1 MKSIGAV
8 TGVTVLSTGDGV
20 RLLDFEQV
28 KRQILDR
35 VRIQDIVAEHV
46 TLKRR
51 GVRWVGLCPFH
62 SEKTPSFTVS
72 PERGLFKC
80 FGCGK
85 GGDVFSFVQ
94 LRENVSFMEAMRHLA
109 DRAGVEFRD
118 PTQRTSAAPG
128 EPSRTDLAKVNAW
141 ALQFFRSNLLAESP
155 GRAARDY
162 LHGRGFTDATLERFG
177 LGLATDGGP
186 SLKSAAAR
194 AGFGDAM
201 LVAAD
206 VLRKDEETG
215 RVYETFRSRLMFPI
229 RDATGRVVGFGGR
242 TLIDDKAKYLNTRQ
256 TALFDKGRNLY
267 GIELAREA
275 IASRRR
281 AIVVEGYTDCM
292 ACHQAGFIETV
303 ATLGTALTDAHV
315 DLLRRFGEEMVLLFD
330 SDAAGE
336 AAADRAIGLALPRCV
351 KVRLARIPEGKDP
364 SDFLGRASAAD
375 FSDVLNGAV
384 DALEFKW
391 SKTQERFRADSSD
404 VRRREA
410 VLDFVRVVAD
420 AVSTAAVDAI
430 QRGLLVN
437 QIAHLLRIEREE
449 VSRLMSRS
457 RSPRGENARAA
468 TGGAVSQRSAAPRDE
483 EQAVW
488 THMLEVLLNAPD
500 LLSLVDHAPDLARI
514 ADPRDRR
521 IATALFDA
529 RRDGGQVALADV
541 LTRCHDPADAQRVTE
556 LVERGAARGNFEGTL
571 RLALRRLGQTVRESA
586 VENSKQRLL
595 DAAATGDSS
604 PAENDARQTL
614 NDGVKEHRHFAPRRL
629 VRRAVGGSG
638 LGVGVPEVINTNAV
652 TE

>member
-1 MKSIGAV
+1 MH
-8 TGVTVLSTGDGV
+8 
-20 RLLDFEQV
+20 DFEQV

-35 VRIQDIVAEHV
+35 ISIQDVVAEHV

-118 PTQRTSAAPG
+118 TTQRSPTAPG
-128 EPSRTDLAKVNAW
+128 EPSRTDLAKLNAW
-141 ALQFFRSNLLAESP
+141 ALRFFRTNLLAESV
-155 GRAARDY
+155 GGSAREY
-162 LHGRGFTDATLERFG
+162 LRGRGFTDATIERFG
-177 LGLATDGGP
+177 LGLAAEGGP
-186 SLKSAAAR
+186 SLRSTAAR
-194 AGFGDAM
+194 AGFGEAM

-206 VLRKDEETG
+206 LFRKDEATG

-281 AIVVEGYTDCM
+281 AIIVEGYTDCM
-292 ACHQAGFIETV
+292 ACHQAGFTEAV
-303 ATLGTALTDAHV
+303 ATLGTALTETHV
-315 DLLRRFGEEMVLLFD
+315 DLLRRFGEEIVLLFD

-336 AAADRAIGLALPRCV
+336 AAADRAIALALPRCV
-351 KVRLARIPEGKDP
+351 KVRLGRIPEGKDP

-375 FSDVLNGAV
+375 FSDVLNQAV
-384 DALEFKW
+384 EALEFKW
-391 SKTQERFRADSSD
+391 LKTLERFRSDSSD

-410 VLDFVRVVAD
+410 VLDFMHVVAD
-420 AVSTAAVDAI
+420 AVNTAAVDAI

-437 QIAHLLRIEREE
+437 QIAHLLRIEGDE
-449 VSRLMSRS
+449 VSRLMSGS
-457 RSPRGENARAA
+457 RSSRGDHAA
-468 TGGAVSQRSAAPRDE
+468 AANQGAVSQRSAAPRDE

-488 THMLEVLLNAPD
+488 THLLEVLLNVPD
-500 LLSLVDHAPDLARI
+500 LLSMVDPGPDPVRI

-529 RRDGGQVALADV
+529 RRHGGSFSLADV
-541 LTRCHDPADAQRVTE
+541 FARCHDAADAQRVTE
-556 LVERGAARGNFEGTL
+556 LVERGAARGNFEATL
-571 RLALRRLGQTVRESA
+571 RLALERLAETVRGSVA
-586 VENSKQRLL
+586 QASRRRLL
-595 DAAATGDSS
+595 DAAATGNPPQENSDADHAQNDSV
-604 PAENDARQTL
+604 R
-614 NDGVKEHRHFAPRRL
+614 EHRHFAGRRL
-629 VRRAVGGSG
+629 VRRAVGGSDWG
-638 LGVGVPEVINTNAV
+638 LGVAEVINTKAV

>member
-1 MKSIGAV
+1 MH
-8 TGVTVLSTGDGV
+8 
-20 RLLDFEQV
+20 DFEQV

-35 VRIQDIVAEHV
+35 IRIQDVVAEHV

-109 DRAGVEFRD
+109 DRAGLDFRD
-118 PTQRTSAAPG
+118 SAQRSPASPG
-128 EPSRTDLAKVNAW
+128 EPSRNDLAKLNTW
-141 ALQFFRSNLLAESP
+141 AVRFFRTNLQADP
-155 GRAARDY
+155 VGRSAREY
-162 LHGRGFTDATLERFG
+162 LCGRGFTQATIERFEI
-177 LGLATDGGP
+177 GLASEGGP
-186 SLKSAAAR
+186 SVRSAAAR

-201 LVAAD
+201 LLAAD
-206 VLRKDEETG
+206 LLRKDEESG

-229 RDATGRVVGFGGR
+229 RDATGRTVGFGGR
-242 TLIDDKAKYLNTRQ
+242 TLVDDKAKYLNTRQ

-267 GIELAREA
+267 GIESAREA

-292 ACHQAGFIETV
+292 ACHQAGFTETV
-303 ATLGTALTDAHV
+303 ATLGTALTEAHV

-336 AAADRAIGLALPRCV
+336 AAADRAIALALPRCV

-364 SDFLGRASAAD
+364 SDFLGRASAAE
-375 FSDVLNGAV
+375 FSDVLNRAV
-384 DALEFKW
+384 EALEFKW
-391 SKTQERFRADSSD
+391 IKTHERFRIDFSD
-404 VRRREA
+404 ARRREA
-410 VLDFVRVVAD
+410 VLDFVRVVGD
-420 AVSTAAVDAI
+420 AVNTAAVDAI

-437 QIAHLLRIEREE
+437 QIAHLLRIEGDE

-457 RSPRGENARAA
+457 WSSRGGHAA
-468 TGGAVSQRSAAPRDE
+468 AANQGAVPQRASAPRDE

-488 THMLEVLLNAPD
+488 THVLEVLLNDPALMSMVDSVPD
-500 LLSLVDHAPDLARI
+500 LTRI
-514 ADPRDRR
+514 SDPRHRR

-529 RRDGGQVALADV
+529 RREGGPVTLADV
-541 LTRCHDPADAQRVTE
+541 LARCHDPADAQRVAE
-556 LVERGAARGNFEGTL
+556 LIDRGAARGNFERTL
-571 RLALRRLGQTVRESA
+571 TLALERLGQTVRGSV
-586 VENSKQRLL
+586 VERSRQRWLE
-595 DAAATGDSS
+595 AAAGEDPS
-604 PAENDARQTL
+604 PQTDDDQRVVR
-614 NDGVKEHRHFAPRRL
+614 DGVSEHRHYVPRRF
-629 VRRAVGGSG
+629 VRSVVGNAG
-638 LGVGVPEVINTNAV
+638 LGSQVAEDVNTKAV

>member
-1 MKSIGAV
+1 M
-8 TGVTVLSTGDGV
+8 
-20 RLLDFEQV
+20 RDFEQV

-35 VRIQDIVAEHV
+35 ISIQDVIAEHV

-94 LRENVSFMEAMRHLA
+94 LRENVSFMEAMRQLA
-109 DRAGVEFRD
+109 DRAGIDFRD
-118 PTQRTSAAPG
+118 TAQRSPSAPG
-128 EPSRTDLAKVNAW
+128 EASRTDLAKVNAW
-141 ALQFFRSNLLAESP
+141 ALQFFSKNLHAESV
-155 GRAARDY
+155 GGSAREY
-162 LHGRGFTDATLERFG
+162 LRGRGFSDATIARFG
-177 LGLATDGGP
+177 LGLAAEGGP
-186 SLKSAAAR
+186 SLRSAAAS

-206 VLRKDEETG
+206 LLRKDEESG

-281 AIVVEGYTDCM
+281 AIIVEGYTDCM
-292 ACHQAGFIETV
+292 ACHQAGFTEAV
-303 ATLGTALTDAHV
+303 ATLGTALTEAHV
-315 DLLRRFGEEMVLLFD
+315 DLLRRFGEEIVLLFD

-336 AAADRAIGLALPRCV
+336 AAADRAIALALPRCV
-351 KVRLARIPEGKDP
+351 KVRLGRIPDGKDP

-375 FSDVLNGAV
+375 FSDVLNRAV
-384 DALEFKW
+384 EALEFKW
-391 SKTQERFRADSSD
+391 LKTHERFRIDSSD

-410 VLDFVRVVAD
+410 VLDFVRVVGD
-420 AVSTAAVDAI
+420 AVNTSAVDAI

-437 QIAHLLRIEREE
+437 QIAHLLRIESGE
-449 VSRLMSRS
+449 VSRLMSGS
-457 RSPRGENARAA
+457 RPSRGDQAAAENQ
-468 TGGAVSQRSAAPRDE
+468 GAVPRCSAAPRDA

-488 THMLEVLLNAPD
+488 THLLEVLLNAPD
-500 LLSLVDHAPDLARI
+500 LLGMVDPGADPTRI

-529 RRDGGQVALADV
+529 QRHEGALSLADV
-541 LTRCHDPADAQRVTE
+541 FARCHDPADAQRVTE

-571 RLALRRLGQTVRESA
+571 RLALERLAETVRGGVA
-586 VENSKQRLL
+586 QAGKQRLL
-595 DAAATGDSS
+595 DAAATENPSPEDSV
-604 PAENDARQTL
+604 AGRTL
-614 NDGVKEHRHFAPRRL
+614 NDAVSEHRHFAGRRL
-629 VRRAVGGSG
+629 VRRALGGSNLG
-638 LGVGVPEVINTNAV
+638 LGVAEVINTKAV

>member
-1 MKSIGAV
+1 MH
-8 TGVTVLSTGDGV
+8 
-20 RLLDFEQV
+20 DFEQV

-35 VRIQDIVAEHV
+35 ISIQDVVAEHV

-109 DRAGVEFRD
+109 DRAGVDFRD
-118 PTQRTSAAPG
+118 TTQRSPTAPG
-128 EPSRTDLAKVNAW
+128 EPSRTDLAKLNAW
-141 ALQFFRSNLLAESP
+141 ALQFFRTNLLAGSV
-155 GRAARDY
+155 GGSAREY
-162 LHGRGFTDATLERFG
+162 LRGRGFTDATIERFG
-177 LGLATDGGP
+177 LGLAAEGGP
-186 SLKSAAAR
+186 SLRGSGQALRSAAAS

-206 VLRKDEETG
+206 LLRKDEATG
-215 RVYETFRSRLMFPI
+215 RAYETFRSRLMFPI

-242 TLIDDKAKYLNTRQ
+242 TLIDDRAKYLNTRQ

-281 AIVVEGYTDCM
+281 AIIVEGYTDCM
-292 ACHQAGFIETV
+292 ACHQAGFTEAV
-303 ATLGTALTDAHV
+303 ATLGTALTEAHV
-315 DLLRRFGEEMVLLFD
+315 DLLRRFGEEIVLLFD

-336 AAADRAIGLALPRCV
+336 AAADRAIALALPRCV

-375 FSDVLNGAV
+375 FSDVLNRAV
-384 DALEFKW
+384 EALEFKW
-391 SKTQERFRADSSD
+391 LKTLERFRIDSSD

-420 AVSTAAVDAI
+420 AVNTAAVDAI

-437 QIAHLLRIEREE
+437 QIAHLLRIEGDE
-449 VSRLMSRS
+449 VSRLMSGS
-457 RSPRGENARAA
+457 RSSRGDHAA
-468 TGGAVSQRSAAPRDE
+468 AANKGAVSQRSAAPRDE

-488 THMLEVLLNAPD
+488 THLLEVLLNAPD
-500 LLSLVDHAPDLARI
+500 LLNMVDPGLDPVRI

-529 RRDGGQVALADV
+529 RRHGGPLSLADV
-541 LTRCHDPADAQRVTE
+541 LARCHDPADAQRVTE
-556 LVERGAARGNFEGTL
+556 LVERGAARGNFEATL
-571 RLALRRLGQTVRESA
+571 RLALERLAETVRGGAAQASRR
-586 VENSKQRLL
+586 RLL
-595 DAAATGDSS
+595 DAAAMENPSQEYGDAGRT
-604 PAENDARQTL
+604 PNDA
-614 NDGVKEHRHFAPRRL
+614 VSEHRRFAGRRL
-629 VRRAVGGSG
+629 VRRAVGGSDWG
-638 LGVGVPEVINTNAV
+638 LGVAEVINTKAV

>member
-1 MKSIGAV
+1 MH
-8 TGVTVLSTGDGV
+8 
-20 RLLDFEQV
+20 DFEHV

-35 VRIQDIVAEHV
+35 ISIQDVVAEHV

-72 PERGLFKC
+72 PERRLFKC

-94 LRENVSFMEAMRHLA
+94 LRENMSFMEAMRHLA
-109 DRAGVEFRD
+109 DRAGVDFRD
-118 PTQRTSAAPG
+118 TTQRSPTAPG
-128 EPSRTDLAKVNAW
+128 EPSRNDLAKLNAW
-141 ALQFFRSNLLAESP
+141 AMQFFRSNLLAEAV
-155 GRAARDY
+155 GRSAREY
-162 LHGRGFTDATLERFG
+162 LRGRGFTDATVERFG
-177 LGLATDGGP
+177 LGLAAEGGP
-186 SLKSAAAR
+186 PLRSTAAR
-194 AGFGDAM
+194 AGYSDAM

-206 VLRKDEETG
+206 LLRKDEESG
-215 RVYETFRSRLMFPI
+215 RVYETFRSRLIFPI

-281 AIVVEGYTDCM
+281 AIIVEGYTDCM
-292 ACHQAGFIETV
+292 ACHQAGFTEAV
-303 ATLGTALTDAHV
+303 ATLGTALTEAHV
-315 DLLRRFGEEMVLLFD
+315 DLLRRFGEEIVLLFD

-336 AAADRAIGLALPRCV
+336 AAADRAIALALPRCV
-351 KVRLARIPEGKDP
+351 KVRLGRIPEGKDP

-375 FSDVLNGAV
+375 FSDVLNRAV
-384 DALEFKW
+384 EALEFKW
-391 SKTQERFRADSSD
+391 LKTHEHFRADSSD

-410 VLDFVRVVAD
+410 VLDFMRVVGD
-420 AVSTAAVDAI
+420 AVNTAAVDAI

-437 QIAHLLRIEREE
+437 QVAHLLRIESDE
-449 VSRLMSRS
+449 VSRLMSGS
-457 RSPRGENARAA
+457 RSSRGDYATAA
-468 TGGAVSQRSAAPRDE
+468 NNGAVSQRSAAPRDA

-488 THMLEVLLNAPD
+488 THLLEVLLNAPD
-500 LLSLVDHAPDLARI
+500 LLGMVGEEFDPARI

-529 RRDGGQVALADV
+529 RRHGGPPSLADV
-541 LTRCHDPADAQRVTE
+541 FARCHDPADAQRVTE
-556 LVERGAARGNFEGTL
+556 LVERGAARGNFEATL
-571 RLALRRLGQTVRESA
+571 RLALERLAETVRGGVTQA
-586 VENSKQRLL
+586 SKRRLL
-595 DAAATGDSS
+595 DAAATGNPAQESS
-604 PAENDARQTL
+604 DAGRMLNDAVR
-614 NDGVKEHRHFAPRRL
+614 EHGHFVGRRL
-629 VRRAVGGSG
+629 VRRAVGGGDWG
-638 LGVGVPEVINTNAV
+638 LGAAKVIDTKAV

>member
-1 MKSIGAV
+1 M
-8 TGVTVLSTGDGV
+8 
-20 RLLDFEQV
+20 RDFEQV

-35 VRIQDIVAEHV
+35 ISIQDVVAEHV

-94 LRENVSFMEAMRHLA
+94 LRENVTFMEAMRHLA
-109 DRAGVEFRD
+109 DRAGVDFRD
-118 PTQRTSAAPG
+118 TTQRSPRAAG
-128 EPSRTDLAKVNAW
+128 EPSRTDLAKLNAW
-141 ALQFFRSNLLAESP
+141 ALQFFRSNLLAVSV
-155 GRAARDY
+155 GGSAREY
-162 LHGRGFTDATLERFG
+162 LRGRGFADATIERFG
-177 LGLATDGGP
+177 LGLATEGGP
-186 SLKSAAAR
+186 SLRSAAAS
-194 AGFGDAM
+194 AGFGDVM

-206 VLRKDEETG
+206 LLRKDEESG

-281 AIVVEGYTDCM
+281 AIIVEGYTDCM
-292 ACHQAGFIETV
+292 ACHQAGFTEAV
-303 ATLGTALTDAHV
+303 ATLGTALTEAHV
-315 DLLRRFGEEMVLLFD
+315 DLLRRFGEEIVLLFD

-336 AAADRAIGLALPRCV
+336 AAADRAIALALPRCV
-351 KVRLARIPEGKDP
+351 KVRLARIPDGKDP
-364 SDFLGRASAAD
+364 SDFLSRANVSD
-375 FSDVLNGAV
+375 FSDVLNRAV
-384 DALEFKW
+384 EALEFKW
-391 SKTQERFRADSSD
+391 LKTHERFRVDSSD

-410 VLDFVRVVAD
+410 VLDFVRVVGD
-420 AVSTAAVDAI
+420 AVNTAAVDAI

-437 QIAHLLRIEREE
+437 QIAHLLRIEGDE
-449 VSRLMSRS
+449 VSRLMTGSRS
-457 RSPRGENARAA
+457 SRGDHAA
-468 TGGAVSQRSAAPRDE
+468 TGDKVVSQRSAAPRDA

-488 THMLEVLLNAPD
+488 THLLEVLLNAPD
-500 LLSLVDHAPDLARI
+500 LLSLVDPGLELTRI

-521 IATALFDA
+521 IAAALFDA
-529 RRDGGQVALADV
+529 RRHGGVLSLADV
-541 LTRCHDPADAQRVTE
+541 FARCHDPADAQRVTE
-556 LVERGAARGNFEGTL
+556 LVERGAVRGNFERTL
-571 RLALRRLGQTVRESA
+571 RLALERLAEMIRGDAAQA
-586 VENSKQRLL
+586 SKQRLL
-595 DAAATGDSS
+595 DAAATGNS
-604 PAENDARQTL
+604 PQENSVAARTLSDAVR
-614 NDGVKEHRHFAPRRL
+614 EHRHFAGRRL
-629 VRRAVGGSG
+629 VRRAVGESNLG
-638 LGVGVPEVINTNAV
+638 LGVTEVINTKAV

>member
-1 MKSIGAV
+1 MH
-8 TGVTVLSTGDGV
+8 
-20 RLLDFEQV
+20 DFEQV

-35 VRIQDIVAEHV
+35 VSIQDVVAEHV

-109 DRAGVEFRD
+109 DRAGVDFRD
-118 PTQRTSAAPG
+118 STQRSPTAPG
-128 EPSRTDLAKVNAW
+128 EPSRTELAKLNAW
-141 ALQFFRSNLLAESP
+141 AMQFFRTNLLTESV
-155 GRAARDY
+155 GCSAREY
-162 LHGRGFTDATLERFG
+162 LRGRGFTDATVERFG
-177 LGLATDGGP
+177 LGLAAEGGP
-186 SLKSAAAR
+186 SLRNAAAR

-206 VLRKDEETG
+206 LLRKDEETG

-242 TLIDDKAKYLNTRQ
+242 TLVDDKAKYLNTRQ

-267 GIELAREA
+267 GIELGREA
-275 IASRRR
+275 IVSRRR
-281 AIVVEGYTDCM
+281 AIIVEGYTDCM
-292 ACHQAGFIETV
+292 ACHQAGFTETV
-303 ATLGTALTDAHV
+303 ATLGTAMTEAHV
-315 DLLRRFGEEMVLLFD
+315 DLLRRFGEEIVLLFD

-336 AAADRAIGLALPRCV
+336 AAANRAIALALPRCV

-364 SDFLGRASAAD
+364 SDFLGQASAAD
-375 FSDVLNGAV
+375 FSDVLNRAV
-384 DALEFKW
+384 EALEFKW
-391 SKTQERFRADSSD
+391 LKTLERFRIDSSD

-420 AVSTAAVDAI
+420 AVNTAAVDAI

-437 QIAHLLRIEREE
+437 QIAHLLRIEGDE
-449 VSRLMSRS
+449 VSRLMLGSRS
-457 RSPRGENARAA
+457 SRGDHVPAA
-468 TGGAVSQRSAAPRDE
+468 NKEAVSQRSAAPRDE

-488 THMLEVLLNAPD
+488 THLLEVLLNAPD
-500 LLSLVDHAPDLARI
+500 LLNMVDPELDLARI

-521 IATALFDA
+521 IAAALFDA
-529 RRDGGQVALADV
+529 RRHGGPLSLADV
-541 LTRCHDPADAQRVTE
+541 LARFHDPSDPQRVAE
-556 LVERGAARGNFEGTL
+556 LVERGAARGNFEATL
-571 RLALRRLGQTVRESA
+571 RLALERLAEMVRGEVVQGSRR
-586 VENSKQRLL
+586 RLL
-595 DAAATGDSS
+595 DAAAAGS
-604 PAENDARQTL
+604 PPQGTNDADRTQ
-614 NDGVKEHRHFAPRRL
+614 NDPVWEHRHFAGRRL
-629 VRRAVGGSG
+629 VRRALGGSDLG
-638 LGVGVPEVINTNAV
+638 LGVAKAIDTKAV

>member
-1 MKSIGAV
+1 M
-8 TGVTVLSTGDGV
+8 TVLSTGDGV

-118 PTQRTSAAPG
+118 TTLRTSAAPG

-141 ALQFFRSNLLAESP
+141 ALQFFRSNLLSESP
-155 GRAARDY
+155 GRSAREY
-162 LHGRGFTDATLERFG
+162 LHGRGFTDATFERFG
-177 LGLATDGGP
+177 LGLAVDGGS
-186 SLKSAAAR
+186 SLKSAALR
-194 AGFGDAM
+194 AGFSDAM
-201 LVAAD
+201 LLAAD
-206 VLRKDEETG
+206 LMRQDEHG
-215 RVYETFRSRLMFPI
+215 RAYETFRSRLMFPI
-229 RDATGRVVGFGGR
+229 RDATGRIVGFGGR

-292 ACHQAGFIETV
+292 ACHQAGFLETV

-457 RSPRGENARAA
+457 RSPRGESARAA
-468 TGGAVSQRSAAPRDE
+468 TSGAVSQRSVAPRDE

-529 RRDGGQVALADV
+529 RRDGGQVALTDV

-586 VENSKQRLL
+586 VDDSKQRLL
-595 DAAATGDSS
+595 DAEATGDSS
-604 PAENDARQTL
+604 QAENDARQTL